1 MMLPYL
7 DQLQKDIREEL
18 DAKEDRMEI
27 DKKAL
32 NQFKTII
39 DAVENAKPESGYFW
53 DDGKPDCL
61 RIIDNTIEELENL
74 LHNVLETN
82 RS

>member
-1 MMLPYL
+1 MLPYL
-7 DQLQKDIREEL
+7 NQLQKDTREKL
-18 DAKEDRMEI
+18 NAKEDRMEI
-27 DKKAL
+27 DKKVL

-39 DAVENAKPESGYFW
+39 DVVENAKPENGYFW

>member
-1 MMLPYL
+1 MGLTK
-7 DQLQKDIREEL
+7 KDIEQ
-18 DAKEDRMEI
+18 I
-27 DKKAL
+27 KKIRDL
-32 NQFKTII
+32 LKII
-39 DAVENAKPESGYFW
+39 KPESVYLW

-74 LHNVLETN
+74 LHNALETN